1 MNKKQ
6 HIIRKLF
13 ISVTIVIA
21 AQLTGCGGDQGDVTN
36 QWSTPD
42 TLIFSYP
49 YPGQTEVPPTAPV
62 VLRFSSV
69 LDQTVMDDIE
79 ARLQLVSNM
88 DDSTVIVDYQVV
100 DNGRGLI
107 LRPQSRL
114 LPTQTY
120 QLVVIGDGLGAIDK
134 DSLARVQF
142 RT

>member
-1 MNKKQ
+1 MNNNPITIHQ
-6 HIIRKLF
+6 FL
-13 ISVTIVIA
+13 ISLAVAIA
-21 AQLTGCGGDQGDVTN
+21 ALLTGCGGDQGDVTN

-88 DDSTVIVDYQVV
+88 DDSTDHAEAAMV
-100 DNGRGLI
+100 
-107 LRPQSRL
+107 
-114 LPTQTY
+114 LPP
-120 QLVVIGDGLGAIDK
+120 
-134 DSLARVQF
+134 S
-142 RT
+142 